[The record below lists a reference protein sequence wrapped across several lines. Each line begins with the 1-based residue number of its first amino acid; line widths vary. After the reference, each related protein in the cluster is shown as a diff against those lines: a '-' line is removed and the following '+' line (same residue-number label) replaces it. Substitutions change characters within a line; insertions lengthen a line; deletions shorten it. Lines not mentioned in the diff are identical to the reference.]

1 MGKNVY
7 DDPLMGNKYNM
18 FKLRSDIAES
28 QAEEGALRARDR
40 AAAKE
45 KAAEENEKNGLKYAR
60 RPGLFRGAVFV
71 RIRDENLFATG
82 GR

>member
-45 KAAEENEKNGLKYAR
+45 ALKAEKAR
-60 RPGLFRGAVFV
+60 KKQRKRMKKT
-71 RIRDENLFATG
+71 D
-82 GR
+82 